1 MILKIHLDEQSH
13 KRIYTYQNTYEWELP
28 RGWIALFSAILTGR
42 YIRKEQTLPNET
54 SPKNSGAQIISMR
67 VRGILCYRTE
77 LPLWPL
83 PKLCFCQISQLLRHF
98 CFSMAFLLFHGIS
111 AFPFLLF
118 PRNGNFSHILQA
130 KFLLTHKSY
139 QFCHIFPFIEFVV
152 VLAWACK
159 STPCSPVPFQITSS
173 CFLLDHLL
181 LPSTPSL
188 LWAGSQNPL
197 NWFSAE
203 KTRVFVHSL
212 YFHFPF
218 EIYVHIHMSNY
229 ISKLP

>member
-1 MILKIHLDEQSH
+1 MLSH
-13 KRIYTYQNTYEWELP
+13 RTSSLASSQIRLLP
-28 RGWIALFSAILTGR
+28 NFSAS
-42 YIRKEQTLPNET
+42 ET
-54 SPKNSGAQIISMR
+54 
-67 VRGILCYRTE
+67 
-77 LPLWPL
+77 
-83 PKLCFCQISQLLRHF
+83 
-98 CFSMAFLLFHGIS
+98 FLLFHGIV
-111 AFPFLLF
+111 
-118 PRNGNFSHILQA
+118 RNGNFSHILQP

-139 QFCHIFPFIEFVV
+139 QFCHIFLFIEFVA

-159 STPCSPVPFQITSS
+159 SAPCSLVPFQITSG

-188 LWAGSQNPL
+188 LRAGSQNPL

-203 KTRVFVHSL
+203 NNRVFVHSL

-229 ISKLP
+229 ISKFP